1 MTIDRAIRVLE
12 IEKLYAL
19 RQTGHSQQP
28 LNKEVAEACD
38 MRIEALKERK
48 QKETTEK

>member
-19 RQTGHSQQP
+19 RQTGHSQKP
-28 LNKEVAEACD
+28 INKEVAAACD
-38 MRIEALKERK
+38 LRIDALKQLKTAEA
-48 QKETTEK
+48 EK